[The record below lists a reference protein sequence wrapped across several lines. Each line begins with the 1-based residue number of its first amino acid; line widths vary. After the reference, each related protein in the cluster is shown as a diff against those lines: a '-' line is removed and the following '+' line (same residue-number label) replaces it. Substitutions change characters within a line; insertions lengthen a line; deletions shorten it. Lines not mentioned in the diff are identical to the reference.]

1 MHLYLMRHG
10 ETFWNKKGLIQ
21 GSSDIELTPYGEEL
35 ARDTRDGFEKDQI
48 HFQRIYS
55 SPYKRAVR
63 TAEIIAEKQEA
74 SVQVDMRV
82 REMCFGKYE
91 GSKINE
97 VQNVD
102 ENITYCFHHPSLY
115 VADETADS
123 FQELYDRIAA
133 FLKDEVLPMEQD
145 PSIENI
151 LVVCHGAVIRA
162 FLT

>member
-91 GSKINE
+91 GAKIKE
-97 VQNVD
+97 VQKVD
-102 ENITYCFHHPSLY
+102 ENITNCFHHPSLY

-123 FQELYDRIAA
+123 FQELYDR
-133 FLKDEVLPMEQD
+133 M
-145 PSIENI
+145 
-151 LVVCHGAVIRA
+151 R
-162 FLT
+162 

>member
-74 SVQVDMRV
+74 SVRVDMRV
-82 REMCFGKYE
+82 REMYTRAKK
-91 GSKINE
+91 SKK
-97 VQNVD
+97 
-102 ENITYCFHHPSLY
+102 F
-115 VADETADS
+115 
-123 FQELYDRIAA
+123 
-133 FLKDEVLPMEQD
+133 KK
-145 PSIENI
+145 
-151 LVVCHGAVIRA
+151 
-162 FLT
+162 